1 MSSEFTEGG
10 HAGSDVDLTSLN
22 WLHNLNIMSISSLP
36 TPPSSPGPSPLP
48 VHTQQQP
55 LQRNSH
61 STVPVANIEDYR
73 NCGDRKPPYSYAT
86 LICMAMGANSNKMT
100 LSAIYS
106 WIRENFLYYRNADP
120 SWQNSIRHNLSL
132 NKCFVKVPRSKDEPG
147 KGGFWRLDVDQLE
160 EGRRRKRRCSTQ
172 SGSNVKSATAK
183 VKVRSIQCEKKDQQQ
198 KKLQQQPQH
207 VQPQLQQQHQP
218 QLLANPTTPAM
229 CLSTSHQQQLLSAP
243 SMVPTVVSVSTNS
256 VTDSTSNSNFVT
268 SNTSSN
274 APIVIGEDDLATM
287 LLASEGW
294 DTAQIELLDWLLD
307 TL

>member
-61 STVPVANIEDYR
+61 YYR

-183 VKVRSIQCEKKDQQQ
+183 VK
-198 KKLQQQPQH
+198 
-207 VQPQLQQQHQP
+207 QQHQP

>member
-160 EGRRRKRRCSTQ
+160 EGRRRKRRCSSQ

-198 KKLQQQPQH
+198 KKLQQPQH

-243 SMVPTVVSVSTNS
+243 SMVPTVVSVSTDS